1 MTALGKAGSP
11 SLSPPSPQIPALW
24 EVECGRN
31 GSGVIPTSLLESLEM
46 TRPPNH
52 KAALDYHR
60 KGHGC
65 VFQVQVWNFYRP
77 LSLQISP
84 RPQVQEYV
92 VGFPIST
99 ERICPEHQSHLKLC
113 RIPENGS
120 SNRSGKSTPMTNQR
134 DNAAW
139 ASLRSHRHC
148 AVLRNVQSILMSF

>member
-1 MTALGKAGSP
+1 MTTLRKACSA

-24 EVECGRN
+24 EVEFGRN
-31 GSGVIPTSLLESLEM
+31 GSGVIPNSLLENLEM

-52 KAALDYHR
+52 KAALDYHK

-65 VFQVQVWNFYRP
+65 VFQVQVWNFYRH
-77 LSLQISP
+77 LSLQIFP

-99 ERICPEHQSHLKLC
+99 ERMCSEHQTHLKLC

-120 SNRSGKSTPMTNQR
+120 SHRSDKSMPMTNQR
-134 DNAAW
+134 DNTAW

-148 AVLRNVQSILMSF
+148 VVLKNVQSILMYF